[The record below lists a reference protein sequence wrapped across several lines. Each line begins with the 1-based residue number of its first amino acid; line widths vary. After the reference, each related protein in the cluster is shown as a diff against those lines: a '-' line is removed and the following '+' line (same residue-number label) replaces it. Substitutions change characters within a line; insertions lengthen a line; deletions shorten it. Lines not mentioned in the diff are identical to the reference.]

1 MPGRSLRAVAWMG
14 WLFVVGSAC
23 FAAGVPVSQVQSLA
37 PTVAAAI
44 FFIGSIFFTSASTV
58 QMRLAWVAMR
68 PRALL
73 NLRNPDWSSAVV
85 QWVGTLFFNATTLA
99 SLIQVSGKASVSN
112 QVVWRPDAIGSIL
125 FLVSSAIALAP
136 EARKARHE
144 HVRGRSWAIA
154 ALNMLGS
161 VFFGISAV
169 GAWVVPETDEV
180 LNSAWANGG
189 TFLGAVCFLV
199 GGWLVI
205 PSRRPMAATT
215 G

>member
-1 MPGRSLRAVAWMG
+1 MPARSLRPITWMG

-23 FAAGVPVSQVQSLA
+23 FAAGVPLSQVQSLA

-44 FFIGSIFFTSASTV
+44 FFVGSIFFTSASSV
-58 QMRLAWVAMR
+58 QMRLAWAGMR

-73 NLRNPDWSSAVV
+73 NLRDYDWSSAAV
-85 QWVGTLFFNATTLA
+85 QWVGTLFFNVTTLA
-99 SLIQVSGKASVSN
+99 ALIQVAGTKPVSD
-112 QVVWRPDAIGSIL
+112 QVVWRPDAVGSVL
-125 FLVSSAIALAP
+125 FLVSSAVALTP
-136 EARKARHE
+136 ESRKARHE

-154 ALNMLGS
+154 ALNMVGS

-169 GAWVVPETDEV
+169 GAYVVPDTDEV

-199 GGWLVI
+199 GALLVI
-205 PSRRPMAATT
+205 PIRQKEKQ
-215 G
+215 